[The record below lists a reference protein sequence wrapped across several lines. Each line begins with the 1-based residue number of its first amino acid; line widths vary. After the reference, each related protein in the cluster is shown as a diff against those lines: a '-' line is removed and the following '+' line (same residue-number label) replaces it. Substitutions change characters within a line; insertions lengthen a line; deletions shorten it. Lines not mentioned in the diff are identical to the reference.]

1 MPTSYNHLTEID
13 EQNNEE
19 EYRSLSLV
27 EEASRKMGKSRRE
40 PEACTT
46 NSKKVRHE
54 QRKRTATTDARQKA
68 LKSMM
73 YDEELN

>member
-27 EEASRKMGKSRRE
+27 EEAEKLENQDENLKLVL
-40 PEACTT
+40 PIL
-46 NSKKVRHE
+46 KK
-54 QRKRTATTDARQKA
+54 
-68 LKSMM
+68 
-73 YDEELN
+73 